1 MLSVERCCEPKI
13 LAGSFNM
20 SKNVDASSGKSDEFA
35 RIVRATAADQESIL
49 ALLPRLLEFGPPPW
63 RDVGRMNL
71 TDRKVMSAALAS
83 EADDP
88 VVMIAVLKER
98 TVVGFIHMHSV
109 IDYYTERKNG
119 HVADIVVDD
128 AYQGQGIGRR
138 LLQCAE
144 AWARAQSYDWL
155 TISVF
160 PQNFRAVRTYEKNG
174 FEPDIARFLK
184 VLR

>member
-1 MLSVERCCEPKI
+1 ME
-13 LAGSFNM
+13 NTM
-20 SKNVDASSGKSDEFA
+20 DASNRKSEDPA
-35 RIVRATAADQESIL
+35 RFVRATAADQESIF
-49 ALLPRLLEFGPPPW
+49 ALLPRLLEFGPPSW
-63 RDVGRMNL
+63 RDARRMNV
-71 TDRKVMSAALAS
+71 TDRKVIAAALAS
-83 EADDP
+83 KTDDP

-98 TVVGFIHMHSV
+98 TVVGFVHMHSV
-109 IDYYTERKNG
+109 IDYYTEQKNG

-128 AYQGQGIGRR
+128 AYQGQGIGKR

-160 PQNFRAVRTYEKNG
+160 PQNFRAVRSYEKNG
-174 FEPDIARFLK
+174 FKPDIARYLK